1 MYRIGSL
8 TLVSNV
14 TLVISPRTDASTRCE
29 ATARAGRQQLGWS
42 AVQRASHLCGT
53 GSLILKG
60 NSPMER
66 YLVELTGD
74 QLDRLNGMVREA
86 INAAKDENKREL
98 EDLLSA
104 LHDIRWKAGDRRS
117 D

>member
-1 MYRIGSL
+1 MMIGYCAAWPAATRL
-8 TLVSNV
+8 ECGAARVMVVSP
-14 TLVISPRTDASTRCE
+14 S
-29 ATARAGRQQLGWS
+29 
-42 AVQRASHLCGT
+42 
-53 GSLILKG
+53 ILKWT
-60 NSPMER
+60 SLYER

-86 INAAKDENKREL
+86 LNAADGANKGDL
-98 EDLLSA
+98 EDLLTA

>member
-1 MYRIGSL
+1 M
-8 TLVSNV
+8 
-14 TLVISPRTDASTRCE
+14 
-29 ATARAGRQQLGWS
+29 
-42 AVQRASHLCGT
+42 QRAWYWSSHLA
-53 GSLILKG
+53 SDLKG
-60 NSPMER
+60 TSPIER
-66 YLVELTGD
+66 YLVELTGH

-86 INAAKDENKREL
+86 INAAQDENKREL

>member
-1 MYRIGSL
+1 
-8 TLVSNV
+8 
-14 TLVISPRTDASTRCE
+14 
-29 ATARAGRQQLGWS
+29 
-42 AVQRASHLCGT
+42 
-53 GSLILKG
+53 
-60 NSPMER
+60 MER
-66 YLVELTGD
+66 YLVELTGH

-104 LHDIRWKAGDRRS
+104 LHDIRWNAEDRRS

>member
-1 MYRIGSL
+1 MRCSERDTGSL
-8 TLVSNV
+8 TS
-14 TLVISPRTDASTRCE
+14 IMKGTR
-29 ATARAGRQQLGWS
+29 S
-42 AVQRASHLCGT
+42 
-53 GSLILKG
+53 
-60 NSPMER
+60 MER

-86 INAAKDENKREL
+86 INAAEGANKSEL
-98 EDLLSA
+98 EDLLTA

>member
-1 MYRIGSL
+1 
-8 TLVSNV
+8 
-14 TLVISPRTDASTRCE
+14 
-29 ATARAGRQQLGWS
+29 
-42 AVQRASHLCGT
+42 
-53 GSLILKG
+53 
-60 NSPMER
+60 MER

-74 QLDRLNGMVREA
+74 QLDRLKGMVREA
-86 INAAKDENKREL
+86 ISAAEEAHKGEL